1 MNYNDV
7 QLEIDTTINR
17 IKNAA
22 DLLYSYAQWGINGKA
37 VDMVTYSAENIIK
50 HAEELESI
58 IDNPLFEC
66 GTKSEKTSIRS
77 DENETQT
84 APPARSRGALNTI
97 NIINEISFTL
107 KAVHT
112 AINTTNERIFNNHNF
127 SYLDECVR
135 DEFNTIHNLIYLAE
149 DKLYIEIGKLDKLSK
164 ELEQYDTE
172 RETM

>member
-7 QLEIDTTINR
+7 QLEIGITINR

-22 DLLYSYAQWGINGKA
+22 DLLYSYAQWEMNGKA
-37 VDMVTYSAENIIK
+37 VDIVTYSAENIIK

-66 GTKSEKTSIRS
+66 EIKSEKTSIRS

-84 APPARSRGALNTI
+84 APPAPPARSRGALNTI
-97 NIINEISFTL
+97 NNLS
-107 KAVHT
+107 
-112 AINTTNERIFNNHNF
+112 NNN
-127 SYLDECVR
+127 
-135 DEFNTIHNLIYLAE
+135 
-149 DKLYIEIGKLDKLSK
+149 LSK
-164 ELEQYDTE
+164 ELEQYGAE